1 MKLRLFAT
9 ALILLILLSAVTP
22 ALAHAL
28 LVRSLPEENAALDR
42 APAQIELFFS
52 ETLEPS
58 FSSISVLD
66 SNGVQVDNADSTLDL
81 ADSTHLTVS
90 LRSLPDGV
98 YTVAWKA
105 LSAVDG
111 HVTTGAFPFAVGNV
125 DAAALAA
132 AAQASRQV
140 KLSFGEIIAKWLLY
154 LAAMTLTGG
163 TLFILTIWQP
173 ASQALKLDGGDSS
186 SSSPSSF
193 SSLSSASQLQIP
205 MDDSLWARLAR
216 LALIGLG
223 LANLILLLVQ
233 AGQASGLEIAAPWMP
248 ATGQILF
255 STRYG
260 VLWLARFVLL
270 LVLVTTLL
278 EMKSQRARW
287 ISFSLSLLLLLTI
300 SLGSHAAAEPKPLW
314 PVVGDWIHLAAASV
328 WVGGLTH
335 FVAGIWIA
343 RRLTP
348 TTRTRLTSELI
359 PRFSI
364 LALLSVNVIT
374 LSGIYSAY
382 LRIGSLDA
390 LLNSLYGQTL
400 IVKLLIALPMVALGA
415 INLLVITPRVKQA
428 STGSTHVAD
437 SFRRT
442 ILTEISLGL
451 ALVLSVSVF
460 TSIPPARVTSTSPA
474 LSASAP
480 ADDLKIDLDITP
492 GRVGLNTFTLKLT
505 ANGQP
510 VDETKEVALRFTPT
524 KVSVP
529 PSEVQLTALGG
540 GVYSAKGAYLSLPD
554 TWQVQAVIRREAKF
568 DAFANFNF
576 ALGATSAGA
585 NAPWGKIGGGAL
597 LLAAFIYLAALHPLQ
612 NTLTRRVALGYL
624 PAAALLISGAFVYFR
639 PPSGPAGLVNP
650 IPPNAD
656 SIAKGQALYTTNCV
670 PCHGAG
676 GKGDGPVGL
685 TLNPRPADLT
695 LHAIPGVHPDG
706 RLYEWITNGYPNS
719 VMPAFKQRLSDEDRW
734 HLVNFI
740 RTMAPKGN

>member
-1 MKLRLFAT
+1 VTNMKLRLFT
-9 ALILLILLSAVTP
+9 VIVVLLILLAAATP
-22 ALAHAL
+22 VLAHAL
-28 LVRSLPEENAALDR
+28 LLRSIPAENATLDR

-66 SNGVQVDNADSTLDL
+66 SNGLSVDNADSKVDS

-90 LRSLPDGV
+90 LRSLPDGI

-132 AAQASRQV
+132 AEQATRQV
-140 KLSFGEIIAKWLLY
+140 KLSLGEIIAKWLLY
-154 LAAMTLTGG
+154 LAAMALTGG
-163 TLFILTIWQP
+163 TLFILIIWQP
-173 ASQALKLDGGDSS
+173 AYAALQSESEAAFDET
-186 SSSPSSF
+186 
-193 SSLSSASQLQIP
+193 
-205 MDDSLWARLAR
+205 LWERLAR

-223 LANLILLLVQ
+223 LASILGLLVQ
-233 AGQASGLEIAAPWMP
+233 AGQAAGSEIAAPWSP

-270 LVLVTTLL
+270 LILVTTLL
-278 EMKSQRARW
+278 EMKSRRARW
-287 ISFSLSLLLLLTI
+287 LSFGISLLLLLTI
-300 SLGSHAAAEPKPLW
+300 SLGSHAAAEPKPVW
-314 PVVGDWIHLAAASV
+314 PVLGDWIHLVAASI

-335 FVAGIWIA
+335 FVAGIWTV
-343 RRLTP
+343 RRLSP
-348 TTRTRLTSELI
+348 ATRTHLTSELI

-364 LALLSVNVIT
+364 LALLSVNVII

-382 LRIGSLDA
+382 LRIGSLEA
-390 LLNSLYGQTL
+390 FVNSLYGQAL
-400 IVKLLIALPMVALGA
+400 IVKILIALPMVALGA
-415 INLLVITPRVKQA
+415 INLLVITPRIKRESIQA
-428 STGSTHVAD
+428 NAPARVAD
-437 SFRRT
+437 RFRG
-442 ILTEISLGL
+442 IVLTEISLGV

-460 TSIPPARVTSTSPA
+460 TSIPPARITSTAPA
-474 LSASAP
+474 LTASAQ

-524 KVSVP
+524 KVNVP
-529 PSEVQLTALGG
+529 PSEVQLIASGG

-554 TWQVQAVIRREAKF
+554 TWQVQAVVRREGQF
-568 DAFANFNF
+568 DSFANFNF
-576 ALGATSAGA
+576 VVGTTSTGASL
-585 NAPWGKIGGGAL
+585 PWERVGGGAL
-597 LLAAFIYLAALHPLQ
+597 LLAAFVYLAALQPLKG
-612 NTLTRRVALGYL
+612 TPARRVAVSYL
-624 PAAALLISGAFVYFR
+624 PAAALFIAGAFVFLR
-639 PPSGPAGLVNP
+639 SSSPSSPAGLVNP

-656 SIAKGQALYTTNCV
+656 SIAKGQALYTANCV

-695 LHAIPGVHPDG
+695 LHAIPGVHTDG
-706 RLYEWITNGYPNS
+706 QLYEWITNGYPNS
-719 VMPAFKQRLSDEDRW
+719 VMPAFKQRLSDDDRW
-734 HLVNFI
+734 NLLNFI

>member
-1 MKLRLFAT
+1 MKLRLLAP
-9 ALILLILLSAVTP
+9 ALALLILFAAVTP

-28 LVRSLPEENAALDR
+28 LVRSIPDENAALDR

-66 SNGVQVDNADSTLDL
+66 SNGAQVDNADSTLDL

-125 DAAALAA
+125 DAAELAA
-132 AAQASRQV
+132 TAQASRQV

-154 LAAMTLTGG
+154 LAAMALTGG

-173 ASQALKLDGGDSS
+173 AYEVIRSEPEAAFDE
-186 SSSPSSF
+186 
-193 SSLSSASQLQIP
+193 I
-205 MDDSLWARLAR
+205 LWERLAR

-223 LANLILLLVQ
+223 LASILGLLVQ

-278 EMKSQRARW
+278 EIKSQRARW
-287 ISFSLSLLLLLTI
+287 ISFSPSLLLLLTI

-314 PVVGDWIHLAAASV
+314 PVVGDWIHLVAASV

-335 FVAGIWIA
+335 FVAGIWMA

-348 TTRTRLTSELI
+348 TTRTRLTSEFI

-390 LLNSLYGQTL
+390 LLNSLYGQAL

-428 STGSTHVAD
+428 STQQPPLSAHVAD
-437 SFRRT
+437 GFRRI

-460 TSIPPARVTSTSPA
+460 TSIPPARLTSTSPA

-480 ADDLKIDLDITP
+480 ADDLKIDLDILP

-505 ANGQP
+505 SNGQP

-524 KVSVP
+524 KVNVP

-540 GVYSAKGAYLSLPD
+540 GIYSAKGAYFSLPD

-568 DAFANFNF
+568 DTFANFNF

-585 NAPWGKIGGGAL
+585 NAPWGKFSGGAL
-597 LLAAFIYLAALHPLQ
+597 LLAAFAYLVALPPLQ

-624 PAAALLISGAFVYFR
+624 PAAALLISGAFVFFR
-639 PPSGPAGLVNP
+639 LPSGPAGLVNP

-656 SIAKGQALYTTNCV
+656 SIAKGQTLYTTNCV
-670 PCHGAG
+670 PCHGVG